1 MRFWLTVLCPRKVP
15 SGYCKVYHK
24 SRLGT
29 RQQLWDCDEKWS
41 ICCIA
46 QPCSH
51 LCPQGLLCRHCDLL
65 LFLMMLVWKKDSFF
79 FRPPDTQSMWSLLP
93 SLLHCTLFFPV
104 AAGILSKG
112 DQQIHSPRD
121 PTPEMKKHQTVL
133 AGLSLPNRLCWL
145 LIENIELGNLHFL
158 VLNLPHIILGYCS
171 YLCKAGL
178 RSPFYYK
185 GFKS

>member
-1 MRFWLTVLCPRKVP
+1 MVYLLHCPTLFP
-15 SGYCKVYHK
+15 SLS
-24 SRLGT
+24 SRASLQT
-29 RQQLWDCDEKWS
+29 LWFAFILNDVGLEK
-41 ICCIA
+41 
-46 QPCSH
+46 
-51 LCPQGLLCRHCDLL
+51 RL
-65 LFLMMLVWKKDSFF
+65 LFFH
-79 FRPPDTQSMWSLLP
+79 PPDTQSMWSLLP

-121 PTPEMKKHQTVL
+121 PTPEMKKHQTIL

-158 VLNLPHIILGYCS
+158 VLNLPHIILGYCL
-171 YLCKAGL
+171 YLYKAGL